1 MELMIEQAEMEL
13 GKGTS
18 VAEEVIENIKRNNL
32 LGVELNA
39 EMYTLAATNMILR
52 GDGSSNIRKANT
64 FNTPKSLYEKFG
76 ATKLLLNPPFSY
88 QENGMPFIEFGLNNM
103 EKGGV
108 GAIIIQDSAGTGKA
122 EKTNKSILKTY
133 SFSKYK
139 NAWRFIS
146 ANGRSA
152 DKYICF

>member
-1 MELMIEQAEMEL
+1 
-13 GKGTS
+13 
-18 VAEEVIENIKRNNL
+18 
-32 LGVELNA
+32 
-39 EMYTLAATNMILR
+39 MYTLAATNMILR

-122 EKTNKSILKTY
+122 EKTNKSILKDIL
-133 SFSKYK
+133 F
-139 NAWRFIS
+139 
-146 ANGRSA
+146 
-152 DKYICF
+152 